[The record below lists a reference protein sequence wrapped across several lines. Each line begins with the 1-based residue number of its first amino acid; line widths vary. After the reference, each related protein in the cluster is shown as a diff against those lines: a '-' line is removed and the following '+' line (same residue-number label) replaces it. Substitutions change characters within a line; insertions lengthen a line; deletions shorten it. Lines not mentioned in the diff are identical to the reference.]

1 VSPLFE
7 NRKEAGIKLAEK
19 LEEHITKDTIVL
31 AIPRGG
37 VNIGYEIAEKYDL
50 PLDVIIV
57 KKIGYPG
64 NPEYAIGA
72 VSMDS
77 SYMNPRHI
85 NISEDYVR
93 GSIMEKQ
100 EEAKDRYEELRGDKP
115 PLNIIGKRVI
125 LVDDGIATGATMK
138 MAVQVVKSKSPE
150 KVIVAV
156 PVAPPSTVKN
166 LREEADEVIA
176 LMEPSHFMAIGQF
189 YGDFRQVPTEEA
201 KRLLERI

>member
-1 VSPLFE
+1 MFE

-31 AIPRGG
+31 TIPRGG
-37 VNIGYEIAEKYDL
+37 VNVGYEIAEKYDL
-50 PLDVIIV
+50 PLDVIII

-77 SYMNPRHI
+77 SYINPRHI

-93 GSIMEKQ
+93 RNIMEKQ
-100 EEAKDRYEELRGDKP
+100 EEAKERYKELRGGKP
-115 PLNIIGKRVI
+115 PIDLKGKRVI

-138 MAVQVVKSKSPE
+138 MAVQVVKGKDPE

-166 LREEADEVIA
+166 LMEEADDVIA
-176 LMEPSHFMAIGQF
+176 LLEPSHFMAIGQF
-189 YGDFRQVPTEEA
+189 YRDFSQVPTEEA
-201 KRLLERI
+201 KRLLERTK